1 MSRLDRCQVW
11 DIMLAQRD
19 IARNAGSIPPR
30 TFARRRLVE
39 LTAAKPWANRHDWCG
54 RVDAYQ
60 RIARGLTSHVELQRN
75 P

>member
-1 MSRLDRCQVW
+1 MSKIDRCQAW

-30 TFARRRLVE
+30 TFARRRLTE
-39 LTAAKPWANRHDWCG
+39 LSAKPWINRHDWVG

-60 RIARGLTSHVELQRN
+60 RIARGLTSHVEIRRDS
-75 P
+75 